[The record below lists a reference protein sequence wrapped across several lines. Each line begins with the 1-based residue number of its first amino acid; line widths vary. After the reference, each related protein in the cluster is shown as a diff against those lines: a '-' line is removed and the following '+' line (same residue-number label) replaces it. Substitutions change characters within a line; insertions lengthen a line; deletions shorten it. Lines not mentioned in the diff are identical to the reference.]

1 MGHDLPRRPNP
12 SIGVDALEN
21 PLGFAREEN
30 GTFGMAKIRTT
41 SRGNGNSRLLFLA
54 CGFALGIITMWAF
67 SCNTNES
74 FFTELPRASSADGW
88 HPIHVFYGE
97 ESGLDTKDQKWFA
110 QVHQDEVIIDLI
122 GENGYFIDL
131 ASNDAK
137 EFSNTLALE
146 RAGWD
151 GLCIEPNPAY
161 WYGLRYVP

>member
-1 MGHDLPRRPNP
+1 
-12 SIGVDALEN
+12 
-21 PLGFAREEN
+21 
-30 GTFGMAKIRTT
+30 MAKIRAP
-41 SRGNGNSRLLFLA
+41 SRGNGNSHLLTLT
-54 CGFALGIITMWAF
+54 CGFALGIATLWVF
-67 SCNTNES
+67 SSNTNES
-74 FFTELPRASSADGW
+74 FFTELPRTSSADGW
-88 HPIHVFYGE
+88 HAIHVFYGE
-97 ESGLDTKDQKWFA
+97 ESGLDTKDRKWFA

-122 GENGYFIDL
+122 GETGYFVDL